1 MVLPRAT
8 MAQAKRKER
17 EDGEP
22 EVKPEAKAE
31 AASAPVEGQVPFERP
46 APLARNVKIAIGL
59 VALLINFPLIHYFVL
74 RGAPEANTGLPFSD
88 DFSDTATVQKHYWS
102 TGGLWRV
109 VDGQLVCPGVKQ
121 NPLWLK
127 AKLPQNVAIEFDA
140 RSQSPEGDIKVEL
153 FGDGSDHASGYVFI
167 HGGWNNSM
175 SIIARRDEHGRPL
188 QQLQAEAQ
196 RVAAE
201 KRMPSSGLV
210 ETGVFNENTRM
221 RVEANPYPVQ
231 IGRTYRWRIER
242 RGSKLT
248 WAIDGQPFME
258 FDDPIPLTGEEH
270 NRFAFSCW
278 EAQLYFDNLRIEP
291 L

>member
-1 MVLPRAT
+1 

-17 EDGEP
+17 EGADGEAEVNA
-22 EVKPEAKAE
+22 EVKTETKTETGLAE
-31 AASAPVEGQVPFERP
+31 GVVPWSKPSPLTRNMLIVIGVIALVINFPIIHYFLLRP
-46 APLARNVKIAIGL
+46 AP
-59 VALLINFPLIHYFVL
+59 
-74 RGAPEANTGLPFSD
+74 EATVGLPYQD
-88 DFSDTATVQKHYWS
+88 DFSDFSTVQKHYWS
-102 TGGLWRV
+102 TGGLWRT

-127 AKLPQNVAIEFDA
+127 AKLPQNVAVEFDA

-167 HGGWNNSM
+167 HGGWNNTL
-175 SIIARRDEHGRPL
+175 SIIARRDEHGKPYAQLL
-188 QQLQAEAQ
+188 QDAQ
-196 RVAAE
+196 RIQKE
-201 KRMPSSGLV
+201 RGLPSAGLV

-231 IGRTYRWRIER
+231 VGRTYHWRIER
-242 RGSKLT
+242 HGSLIT
-248 WAIDGQPFME
+248 WFIDGQKFME
-258 FDDPIPLTGEEH
+258 FDDPIPLVGDKH
-270 NRFAFSCW
+270 DRFGFSCW

>member
-1 MVLPRAT
+1 

-17 EDGEP
+17 DEGEP
-22 EVKPEAKAE
+22 DVKPEAKPE
-31 AASAPVEGQVPFERP
+31 GAAATEGVVPFQLP
-46 APLARNVKIAIGL
+46 GPLPRNVMIAIA
-59 VALLINFPLIHYFVL
+59 VVVLLINMPIIHYFVF
-74 RGAPEANTGLPFSD
+74 RGAPEATVGLPYQD
-88 DFSDTATVQKHYWS
+88 DFSDTGTVQKRYWS
-102 TGGLWRV
+102 SGGLWRV
-109 VDGQLVCPGVKQ
+109 VDGQLLCPGVKQ

-127 AKLPQNVAIEFDA
+127 AKLPQNVVVEFDT
-140 RSQSPEGDIKVEL
+140 RSQSQEGDIKVEL

-175 SIIARRDEHGRPL
+175 SIIARRDEHGRSL

-201 KRMPSSGLV
+201 KHLPSAGLV

-231 IGRTYRWRIER
+231 IGRTYHWRIER
-242 RGSKLT
+242 RGSKIS

-258 FDDPIPLTGEEH
+258 FDDPIPLVGGSH
-270 NRFAFSCW
+270 DRFAFSCW
-278 EAQLYFDNLRIEP
+278 EAQLYFDNLSITP

>member
-1 MVLPRAT
+1 

-17 EDGEP
+17 EDGEG
-22 EVKPEAKAE
+22 EADGPKVE
-31 AASAPVEGQVPFERP
+31 AVPSAADNGLVPFEKP
-46 APLARNVKIAIGL
+46 ARLQRNLLIGIGV
-59 VALLINFPLIHYFVL
+59 VALAINFPIIHYFLL
-74 RGAPEANTGLPFSD
+74 RGAPEATVGLPYQD
-88 DFSDTATVQKHYWS
+88 DFSDPSTVQKHYWS
-102 TGGLWRV
+102 TGGLWRS

-127 AKLPQNVAIEFDA
+127 AKLPQNVAVEFDA
-140 RSQSPEGDIKVEL
+140 RSQSPEGDIKVEI
-153 FGDGSDHASGYVFI
+153 FGDGMDHASGYVLI
-167 HGGWNNSM
+167 HGGWNNSL
-175 SIIARRDEHGRPL
+175 SIIARRDEHGRSL

-201 KRMPSSGLV
+201 KRLPSAGLID
-210 ETGVFNENTRM
+210 TGVFNENSRM

-242 RGSKLT
+242 RGSKIS

-258 FDDPIPLTGEEH
+258 FDDPIPLTGEKH
-270 NRFAFSCW
+270 NRFGFSCW

-291 L
+291 LN

>member
-1 MVLPRAT
+1 
-8 MAQAKRKER
+8 MAQPKRKER
-17 EDGEP
+17 DEGDADVKD
-22 EVKPEAKAE
+22 VKPDATPSPKAD
-31 AASAPVEGQVPFERP
+31 AADAVVPWERP
-46 APLARNVKIAIGL
+46 SPMARNVWIA
-59 VALLINFPLIHYFVL
+59 VAAVAVLINLPIIHYYVF
-74 RGAPEANTGLPFSD
+74 RSPPEATVGLPYQD
-88 DFSDTATVQKHYWS
+88 DFSDPSTVQKHYWS

-109 VDGQLVCPGVKQ
+109 VDGQLLCPGVKQ
-121 NPLWLK
+121 NPAWLK

-153 FGDGSDHASGYVFI
+153 FGDGTDHASGYVFI

-175 SIIARRDEHGRPL
+175 SIIARRDEHGRSL

-196 RVAAE
+196 RIQRE
-201 KRMPSSGLV
+201 KGLPSADLV
-210 ETGVFNENTRM
+210 QTGVFNQNTRM

-231 IGRTYRWRIER
+231 IGRTYHWRIER
-242 RGSKLT
+242 RGSKLS

-258 FDDPIPLTGEEH
+258 FDDPLPLTGDWN
-270 NRFAFSCW
+270 NRFGFSCW

>member
-1 MVLPRAT
+1 

-17 EDGEP
+17 EEGEP
-22 EVKPEAKAE
+22 EVKPDAKVESA
-31 AASAPVEGQVPFERP
+31 AASNEGLVPFVWP
-46 APLARNVKIAIGL
+46 GPLSRNVKIGIAV
-59 VALLINFPLIHYFVL
+59 VALLINFPIIHYYLL
-74 RGAPEANTGLPFSD
+74 RSAPEANVGLPYND
-88 DFSDTATVQKHYWS
+88 DFSDPSTVQKRYWS
-102 TGGLWRV
+102 SGGLWRV
-109 VDGQLVCPGVKQ
+109 VDGQLLCPGVKQ

-127 AKLPQNVAIEFDA
+127 AKLPQNVVVEFDV

-167 HGGWNNSM
+167 HGGWNNSL
-175 SIIARRDEHGRPL
+175 SIIARRDEHGRSL

-196 RVAAE
+196 RVATD
-201 KRMPSSGLV
+201 KKLPSAGLI

-231 IGRTYRWRIER
+231 IGRMYHWRIER
-242 RGSKLT
+242 RGSKLS

-258 FDDPIPLTGEEH
+258 FDDPIPLVGEKH
-270 NRFAFSCW
+270 NRFGFSCW
-278 EAQLYFDNLRIEP
+278 EAQLYFDNLHVEA